1 MSHPE
6 ALYFNNNSNATAH
19 QYSHELDIARDD
31 KATAVTPSNQPKLLC
46 GLRRKIV
53 IGLIIVIVLLAA
65 IIGGAVGGVLSHRH
79 KSVSPKVKC
88 F

>member
-1 MSHPE
+1 MV
-6 ALYFNNNSNATAH
+6 
-19 QYSHELDIARDD
+19 RDD
-31 KATAVTPSNQPKLLC
+31 KATAVTPSPNQPKLLC